1 MKSSLDFDKLGG
13 ESAVQSLFTFAVLDA
28 GNIWGGFF
36 FVLAI
41 TALAG
46 IQRCSALVAD
56 LVKHFS
62 LPLFVAVAAENSS
75 GFPVAAAAA
84 VAGAVVFVD
93 VDVVTVVVVVGYRPI
108 SGDIG

>member
-1 MKSSLDFDKLGG
+1 MVCSIT
-13 ESAVQSLFTFAVLDA
+13 FTFAVLDA

-46 IQRCSALVAD
+46 IQRCTALVAD

-62 LPLFVAVAAENSS
+62 LPLFVAVAAEI
-75 GFPVAAAAA
+75 GVLCLRLRLLLQMQLFLWMW
-84 VAGAVVFVD
+84 
-93 VDVVTVVVVVGYRPI
+93 VGLRL
-108 SGDIG
+108 